1 MSIIT
6 EYPSWFILLCLLA
19 GAVYSG
25 ALYLRDR
32 FNRTYGTP
40 LAILLGFLRF
50 SGVAVLAFFLLKPLI
65 RTLNLETQKPLLVVA
80 IDNSQSLAMSADSSA
95 YRNGQFKNELDQ
107 LIAQFGDEYEV
118 RTYHFGSKVS
128 EGIDSLSFDEKLTD
142 MSNLTEDLYSRLSG
156 RNLGAVIVASDGLYN
171 KGSNPVYAFKKLNVP
186 VYSIALGDT
195 TVRKDIL
202 IAEVANNRLAY
213 LGNKFPVEI
222 TIQGKKAKGEKSTLT
237 LSKQGTTLYNESIV
251 FDGDSYS
258 KTVQVIVEAK
268 EIGLQ
273 RYTIGLQ
280 NVGGEVTYINNR
292 KDIFV
297 DVLDSRQRVLVLG
310 AVPHPD
316 IVAMSDALSYNESY
330 KIETSLADKFE
341 GNIAD
346 YSLVIFHQLP
356 ASGGKG
362 LNHVQRALETNVPSL
377 FIWGSATDFAAFNAL
392 ELGFELRSY
401 NGSSTDIKAGWN
413 DGFALFEPGER
424 TLEMFSMLPPLS
436 VPFGEFSFSPGAST
450 MLNRQVGQIKTK
462 SPLISFNKLQDN
474 KVGLISG
481 EGIWRWKM
489 TSFLQFESHEP
500 FTEFATKVMQY
511 LASREDKSFFRVSGK
526 NDFPEDQPIVFDAE
540 LYNATYEAIKDKEI
554 SMRISDDEGKEYN
567 YTFSPFGDRYR
578 LNLGQLPVGNYR
590 YMATA
595 NNGTQDLIERG
606 EFSVSPLQLE
616 IVNIVADHNLMYQ
629 LAKDNGGEMV
639 TRANLSTLADKINAR
654 EDIVSMSFENKK
666 LDDLIDFKWLLF
678 LILFLFGLEWLLRKR
693 AGTY

>member
-237 LSKQGTTLYNESIV
+237 LSKQGTTLYN
-251 FDGDSYS
+251 
-258 KTVQVIVEAK
+258 
-268 EIGLQ
+268 
-273 RYTIGLQ
+273 
-280 NVGGEVTYINNR
+280 
-292 KDIFV
+292 
-297 DVLDSRQRVLVLG
+297 
-310 AVPHPD
+310 
-316 IVAMSDALSYNESY
+316 
-330 KIETSLADKFE
+330 
-341 GNIAD
+341 
-346 YSLVIFHQLP
+346 
-356 ASGGKG
+356 
-362 LNHVQRALETNVPSL
+362 
-377 FIWGSATDFAAFNAL
+377 
-392 ELGFELRSY
+392 
-401 NGSSTDIKAGWN
+401 
-413 DGFALFEPGER
+413 
-424 TLEMFSMLPPLS
+424 
-436 VPFGEFSFSPGAST
+436 
-450 MLNRQVGQIKTK
+450 
-462 SPLISFNKLQDN
+462 
-474 KVGLISG
+474 
-481 EGIWRWKM
+481 
-489 TSFLQFESHEP
+489 
-500 FTEFATKVMQY
+500 
-511 LASREDKSFFRVSGK
+511 
-526 NDFPEDQPIVFDAE
+526 
-540 LYNATYEAIKDKEI
+540 
-554 SMRISDDEGKEYN
+554 
-567 YTFSPFGDRYR
+567 
-578 LNLGQLPVGNYR
+578 
-590 YMATA
+590 
-595 NNGTQDLIERG
+595 
-606 EFSVSPLQLE
+606 
-616 IVNIVADHNLMYQ
+616 
-629 LAKDNGGEMV
+629 
-639 TRANLSTLADKINAR
+639 
-654 EDIVSMSFENKK
+654 
-666 LDDLIDFKWLLF
+666 
-678 LILFLFGLEWLLRKR
+678 
-693 AGTY
+693 